1 MTGKKINILVLICAL
16 LLNGCSIDTTQST
29 EALQSIEASQSTE
42 VSQSTDISQSIDT
55 SQNTEIVQSVE
66 EAENKGYDGNAY
78 VEINDNIP
86 DFTDEDKKQLDAFE
100 TYSNL
105 DSLGRCQ
112 VAYANICQEI
122 MPTEE
127 RGSIGQI
134 RPSGWHTVKYNDI
147 IDGNYLYNRCHLI
160 GYQLAGENANEKNL
174 ITGTRYLNIIGMLE
188 FENEVGNYVRTTDN
202 HVLYRVTPIFE
213 GDNLVADGVQME
225 AWSVEDNGKGI
236 CFNVFCYNVQPGI
249 DIDYSTGESH
259 VAQNAA
265 TDNKA
270 TDNKATDSK
279 TTDNKATDNK
289 ATDNIDEKNKD
300 NPNKDASDNME
311 FVINTNTKKFH
322 IPTCSCV
329 DDILPKNKKVE
340 SSTIAELEE
349 KGYSPCKRCIGGRK
363 K

>member
-16 LLNGCSIDTTQST
+16 LLNGCSINTTQST
-29 EALQSIEASQSTE
+29 EALQSIEASQS
-42 VSQSTDISQSIDT
+42 
-55 SQNTEIVQSVE
+55 TEIVQSVE

-270 TDNKATDSK
+270 TDNKATD
-279 TTDNKATDNK
+279 
-289 ATDNIDEKNKD
+289 NIDEKNKD
-300 NPNKDASDNME
+300 NPDEYASDNME

-363 K
+363 E

>member
-1 MTGKKINILVLICAL
+1 
-16 LLNGCSIDTTQST
+16 
-29 EALQSIEASQSTE
+29 
-42 VSQSTDISQSIDT
+42 
-55 SQNTEIVQSVE
+55 
-66 EAENKGYDGNAY
+66 
-78 VEINDNIP
+78 
-86 DFTDEDKKQLDAFE
+86 
-100 TYSNL
+100 
-105 DSLGRCQ
+105 
-112 VAYANICQEI
+112 
-122 MPTEE
+122 
-127 RGSIGQI
+127 
-134 RPSGWHTVKYNDI
+134 
-147 IDGNYLYNRCHLI
+147 
-160 GYQLAGENANEKNL
+160 
-174 ITGTRYLNIIGMLE
+174 MLE
-188 FENEVGNYVRTTDN
+188 FENEVGNYVRMTDN

-249 DIDYSTGESH
+249 EIDYSTGESH

-270 TDNKATDSK
+270 TDNKATD
-279 TTDNKATDNK
+279 NKATDSK
-289 ATDNIDEKNKD
+289 AT
-300 NPNKDASDNME
+300 DNME

-322 IPTCSCV
+322 IPTCSSV

>member
-16 LLNGCSIDTTQST
+16 LLNGCSTSTTQST
-29 EALQSIEASQSTE
+29 EALQSIEASQSTGATQSTGA
-42 VSQSTDISQSIDT
+42 SQSTDISQSIDT
-55 SQNTEIVQSVE
+55 SQNAESLQSVE

-86 DFTDEDKKQLDAFE
+86 DFTDEDKKRLDAFE

-160 GYQLAGENANEKNL
+160 GYQLAGENVNEENL
-174 ITGTRYLNIIGMLE
+174 ITGTRYLNVIGMLE
-188 FENEVGNYVRTTDN
+188 FENEVGNYVRMTDN

-249 DIDYSTGESH
+249 EIDYSTGESH

-270 TDNKATDSK
+270 TDNKATD
-279 TTDNKATDNK
+279 NKATDSK
-289 ATDNIDEKNKD
+289 AT
-300 NPNKDASDNME
+300 DNME

-322 IPTCSCV
+322 IPTCSSV

>member
-29 EALQSIEASQSTE
+29 EAL
-42 VSQSTDISQSIDT
+42 QSIDT

-134 RPSGWHTVKYNDI
+134 RPSGWHIVKYNDI

-270 TDNKATDSK
+270 TDNKATD
-279 TTDNKATDNK
+279 
-289 ATDNIDEKNKD
+289 NIDEKNTD
-300 NPNKDASDNME
+300 NSDEYASDNME

-340 SSTIAELEE
+340 SSTIAQLEE

-363 K
+363 E